1 MSDFGRQRWHHP
13 ALTWRG
19 EQQII
24 ITSIYH
30 AMELLLPGII
40 IVCFYSDL
48 INVEHLSG
56 SPSLPTGVHWHLGRS
71 GHRYADS
78 GRWDCILQVMLAQN
92 AHILQ
97 ISISISI
104 IIRKQGGISRQP
116 FVHRKKSNQS
126 FRRAHVCKFSRQKR
140 SLCKFS
146 QQKRHICKFLQQ
158 KCLRKH
164 EAFRCNLYE
173 SILESA

>member
-40 IVCFYSDL
+40 IVCFYSHL

-71 GHRYADS
+71 GHCYADS
-78 GRWDCILQVMLAQN
+78 GR
-92 AHILQ
+92 
-97 ISISISI
+97 
-104 IIRKQGGISRQP
+104 
-116 FVHRKKSNQS
+116 
-126 FRRAHVCKFSRQKR
+126 
-140 SLCKFS
+140 
-146 QQKRHICKFLQQ
+146 
-158 KCLRKH
+158 
-164 EAFRCNLYE
+164 
-173 SILESA
+173 

>member
-30 AMELLLPGII
+30 AMELSLPGII

-78 GRWDCILQVMLAQN
+78 GRRDCILQVMLAQN

-126 FRRAHVCKFSRQKR
+126 FRRACVCKF
-140 SLCKFS
+140 
-146 QQKRHICKFLQQ
+146 
-158 KCLRKH
+158 LR
-164 EAFRCNLYE
+164 
-173 SILESA
+173 

>member
-78 GRWDCILQVMLAQN
+78 GRRDCILQVMLAQN

-126 FRRAHVCKFSRQKR
+126 FRRAHVCKFSRQK
-140 SLCKFS
+140 
-146 QQKRHICKFLQQ
+146 QHICKST
-158 KCLRKH
+158 K
-164 EAFRCNLYE
+164 A
-173 SILESA
+173 